1 MKPFAIQ
8 LYERFIAGETIAQ
21 LAAALDIPAERVAAR
36 IRAAECYLCEHRQK
50 AA

>member
-8 LYERFIAGETIAQ
+8 LYERVERGETIEQ
-21 LAAALDIPAERVAAR
+21 LAVTLKIPVERIAMRV
-36 IRAAECYLCEHRQK
+36 RAAEKYLRQDRQK

>member
-8 LYERFIAGETIAQ
+8 IYERFIGGETVEQ
-21 LAAALDIPAERVAAR
+21 LAAALDIPVERVAAR
-36 IRAAECYLCEHRQK
+36 IRAAESYIRMHRRK

>member
-8 LYERFIAGETIAQ
+8 LYERFLRGETIEQ
-21 LAAALDIPAERVAAR
+21 LAAALGISVDRVAVR
-36 IRAAECYLCEHRQK
+36 IRAAENYLRQRRQR